1 MTRRRR
7 ALILILPLAVIALLT
22 LSALTVCAAPP
33 APPPTPVATPVPTQT
48 PQPTSTVDIPATVAA
63 QLAAIL
69 AATPPPTQTP
79 EPTET
84 PEPTPEPT
92 SIPTPTPRPT
102 PTLRP
107 TPVPTPTPEPTP
119 TPAPTPTPLPT
130 AAPTPTPVPTPTPT
144 PVPPPPTATPA
155 PTPTPTLAPTPTPL
169 PPPAQRYS
177 SAKEYMLELINAERA
192 EANAPPVVLGDN
204 IAAQLYAESSLGDC
218 TAGHWGIDGLKPYM
232 RYTLTGGLQS
242 NSENAAGLNYC
253 LQAGDNYA
261 PLGSLESEI
270 RTAMD
275 GFMDSPGHRDNILY
289 RWHRRVNIGLA
300 WDDYNLRIVQHFAG
314 NYAEYTQTP
323 SLNYSVLSFS
333 GKTHGEISFD
343 NKDDLL
349 VRIYYDPPP
358 QPLTRGQLART
369 FCYDPGLLVAALRP
383 PQTDR
388 ERREFRRA
396 RDFTHIYES
405 CPDPYAVPADAPL
418 PNSPQEARQLY
429 QEARAASQNRPQRR
443 RTVPWLTA
451 EYWQADW
458 GGFAVRADLRDIF
471 DEHGPGVYTIALLG
485 DAGYA
490 DNILFSQYSLFY
502 QTEPP
507 AGYDPP

>member
-1 MTRRRR
+1 MTRRR
-7 ALILILPLAVIALLT
+7 ALILILPLAVIALLA

-33 APPPTPVATPVPTQT
+33 APPPAPAATLVPTET
-48 PQPTSTVDIPATVAA
+48 PLPTPTVDIPATVAA

-69 AATPPPTQTP
+69 AATPPPTATP

-84 PEPTPEPT
+84 PEPTAEPT

-102 PTLRP
+102 PTRRP

-119 TPAPTPTPLPT
+119 TPAPTPTPLPA

-177 SAKEYMLELINAERA
+177 SAKEYLLELINAAR
-192 EANAPPVVLGDN
+192 ANASAPPLILGDN
-204 IAAQLYAESSLGDC
+204 IAAQLHAESSL
-218 TAGHWGIDGLKPYM
+218 AGCFFGNWGLDGLKSYM
-232 RYTLTGGLQS
+232 RYTLAGGYQS
-242 NSENAAGLNYC
+242 NHQTSSGINYC
-253 LQAGDNYA
+253 IPPGGDHP

-270 RTAMD
+270 RSSLDRLMTDTA
-275 GFMDSPGHRDNILY
+275 SRDNILN
-289 RWHRRVNIGLA
+289 RWHRQANIGLA
-300 WDDYNLRIVQHFAG
+300 WDDYNLRVVLQFAG

-323 SLNYSVLSFS
+323 SLNYSLLSFS

-349 VRIYYDPPP
+349 VQIYYDPPP
-358 QPLTRGQLART
+358 QPLTPGQLART
-369 FCYDPGLLVAALRP
+369 YCSDSGLLVAALLP

-388 ERREFRRA
+388 ERRESRRA
-396 RDFTHIYES
+396 RDFTHLHEP
-405 CPDPYAVPADAPL
+405 CPDPHAIPADAP
-418 PNSPQEARQLY
+418 PPSSPQEALQLY
-429 QEARAASQNRPQRR
+429 EEARAASENQPSQRV
-443 RTVPWLTA
+443 TVPWITA

-458 GGFAVRADLRDIF
+458 GGFSVRADLRDIL
-471 DEHGPGVYTIALLG
+471 DQHGPGVYTIALWG

-490 DNILFSQYSLFY
+490 DDILFSEYSIFH

-507 AGYDPP
+507 TTYAPP